1 MRRNEPVSQR
11 EFPFPDGESLVS
23 VTDAKGR
30 ITYCNASFVAVSGF
44 ERDELLGQ
52 AHNIVRHPDMPAEAF
67 RDMWDTIQKGF
78 PWTGLVKNRRKNGD
92 HYWVRANATPM
103 RDGDRITGFLSV
115 RTKPERADVLAA
127 EALYARINEEAGRGS
142 ASVVLRGGRVVRT
155 GLRGRLADWLHPD
168 ARTVLGLLM
177 AGLGLVLLLSAHYLG
192 AFSVWS
198 LAVLALLVAAAV
210 WQVERGVYAQ
220 LKESLRGANG
230 LAACDLSQNLE
241 EGGAGALGHVQ
252 NAMRQMGVNL
262 RVVVGDTRA
271 GLERV
276 KHSFHEIAAGNQD
289 LSSRTESQAS
299 SLEQTAASMEQIQA
313 TVKRTAD
320 IAVDGAQLAE
330 QTAGVAERSQA
341 AVNSVAD
348 TVEKISHSSK
358 QIADIIQ
365 VVEGVAFQT
374 NILALNAAVEA
385 ARAGEAG
392 RGFAVVAA
400 EVRALA
406 QRTTGAAREIRQL
419 ITTSNEQVA
428 SGSAQAGEARE
439 RMLEAVAAVHRVAEA
454 LNAIRTAAIEQQ
466 AGIAQVND
474 AVNHL
479 DGLTQQNAAMVEQI
493 AASTTSLEA
502 EVEAVNQSM
511 RMFRLQRGD
520 RTVAD
525 ADAVALRRAA
535 S

>member
-1 MRRNEPVSQR
+1 MRRNEPVTQQ
-11 EFPFPDGESLVS
+11 EFPFPEGASLVS

-30 ITYCNASFVAVSGF
+30 ITYCNPSFIAVSGF
-44 ERDELLGQ
+44 SSAELLGQ
-52 AHNIVRHPDMPAEAF
+52 PHNIVRHPDMPEEAF
-67 RDMWDTIQKGF
+67 RDMWATIQNGY

-115 RTKPERADVLAA
+115 RTRPERSEVQAA
-127 EALYARINEEAGRGS
+127 EALYARLNEEARSGRRTL
-142 ASVVLRGGRVVRT
+142 ALRGGHAVRL
-155 GLRGRLADWLHPD
+155 GLAGRLAEWLHPD
-168 ARTVLGLLM
+168 PRTVLAALM
-177 AGLGLVLLLSAHYLG
+177 ALLGGALLLSAHFLG
-192 AFSVWS
+192 AFSIWS
-198 LAVLALLVAAAV
+198 LLLLALLVAAAV
-210 WQVERGVYAQ
+210 MQMERSVYAP
-220 LKESLRGANG
+220 LKQALRGANG
-230 LAACDLSQNLE
+230 LAACDLSQTLD
-241 EGGAGALGHVQ
+241 EGRSGILGHVQ
-252 NAMRQMGVNL
+252 NALRQMGVNL
-262 RVVVGDTRA
+262 RVVVGDTRG

-276 KHSFHEIAAGNQD
+276 THTFHEIAAGNQD
-289 LSSRTESQAS
+289 LSARTESQAS

-320 IAVDGAQLAE
+320 IAVDGAKLAE
-330 QTAGVAERSQA
+330 QTAGIAERSQS
-341 AVNSVAD
+341 AVNAVAD
-348 TVEKISHSSK
+348 TVEQISHSSK

-419 ITTSNEQVA
+419 ITASNEQVA
-428 SGSAQAGEARE
+428 SGGARAAEARE
-439 RMLEAVAAVHRVAEA
+439 RMQEAVEAVHRVSEA
-454 LNAIRTAAIEQQ
+454 LSAIRTAAIEQQ
-466 AGIAQVND
+466 AGVVQVND
-474 AVNHL
+474 AVTHL

-493 AASTTSLEA
+493 AASTSSLEQ

-535 S
+535 Q